1 MLLLILELG
10 IFSSMSQHTVSCV
23 IVHQHPALSQILETA
38 LRKTGFEI
46 QLAYA
51 KRWSELATC
60 LANAPALVFCPSD
73 LMQQREERVLEL
85 IQQRSPDS
93 ICVKVAQRH
102 WEPLSTRVLA
112 VELCAISVG
121 DADLLQQQIDYLL
134 NYSSLKNRFRQ
145 CKHLLS
151 IAELR
156 CQWLVDYA
164 RESVAFVSRG
174 RHLHANVAYLSL
186 FGFSSE
192 LEALATPLLNL
203 IAADEHSVFSS
214 LCANAERSA
223 CPSNKLL
230 LTLKRLD
237 KKIFRAEI
245 RFIPSVFRGQR
256 CVQLHVHALVEV
268 KEPALPNPWDQ
279 PVARQAHTASSDN
292 KLQAQFQETLN
303 LQTNTRP
310 VLLVAEPNLVTTNG
324 KTVSYPSLL
333 HDAPPAKRFQLDCW
347 SIRSALLHPLL
358 QRKQNSD
365 HLILISLGDWL
376 FKQATQVKA
385 LVKLLKTNQRLAS
398 QLVLAIP
405 LEAYLSHSVLARQI
419 VPAIRRSGARL
430 ALDGVNSVN
439 ATLLAQAKQLDIQFI
454 RLAPELAQA
463 MVGQQAVAKPLHDL
477 IQTLA
482 QADLAVIVD
491 GVRDISSLNLLCV
504 TSASYLQGEILNK
517 FTR

>member
-1 MLLLILELG
+1 
-10 IFSSMSQHTVSCV
+10 MSQHTVSCV
-23 IVHQHPALSQILETA
+23 IVHQSVTFSQILEAA
-38 LRKTGFEI
+38 LRKTHFEI
-46 QLAYA
+46 QLNYA
-51 KRWSELATC
+51 KSWAELETA
-60 LANAPALVFCPSD
+60 LVAAPALVFCPSD
-73 LMQQREERVLEL
+73 LMQQREERILDL

-93 ICVKVAQRH
+93 ICVKVSQRH

-134 NYSSLKNRFRQ
+134 NYSSLKHRFRQ

-164 RESVAFVSRG
+164 REPVAFVARG

-192 LEALATPLLNL
+192 SEALATPLLRL
-203 IAADEHSVFSS
+203 ISTDEREVFSS

-230 LTLKRLD
+230 LTLKRFD
-237 KKIFRAEI
+237 NKPFRAEI

-256 CVQLHVHALVEV
+256 CVQLHVHALVEA
-268 KEPALPNPWDQ
+268 KEQNLPNPWSQ
-279 PVARQAHTASSDN
+279 PVVAHPPGKNGAGQ

-303 LQTNTRP
+303 LHANTHAS
-310 VLLVAEPNLVTTNG
+310 LLVAEPNLLLANG
-324 KTVSYPSLL
+324 KTLNYTSLVRS
-333 HDAPPAKRFQLDCW
+333 AQQRGRFQLDW
-347 SIRSALLHPLL
+347 WNVRSALLHPLL
-358 QRKQNSD
+358 QRKQNNNN
-365 HLILISLGDWL
+365 LILISLGDWI

-385 LVKLLKTNQRLAS
+385 LVKLLNANQRLAR

-405 LEAYLSHSVLARQI
+405 VDACLAHSVLARQ
-419 VPAIRRSGARL
+419 VLPALKHSGARL
-430 ALDGVNSVN
+430 ALDQVSSVN
-439 ATLLAQAKQLDIQFI
+439 ASLLAQIKQLDIQLV
-454 RLAPELAQA
+454 RLAPELAHSI
-463 MVGQQAVAKPLHDL
+463 VGQQVVSQQLYDL
-477 IQTLA
+477 IQTFS
-482 QADLAVIVD
+482 QAELAVIVD
-491 GVRDISSLNLLCV
+491 GVRDITSLNLLCL
-504 TSASYLQGEILNK
+504 TAATYLQGEILNK